1 MLMLS
6 QYFAENSKMNHF
18 KSLFRALKMERYCNK
33 NISTNFFTLQANSAQ
48 PVWRMKNVG
57 FFSIWDNQQLS

>member
-33 NISTNFFTLQANSAQ
+33 NISTNFFTLEANSAQ
-48 PVWRMKNVG
+48 LV
-57 FFSIWDNQQLS
+57 